1 MRALASL
8 AAVLGLT
15 SAATL
20 KPRQA
25 VACNNSP
32 DLCDRSYSSITHLGA
47 HDSPFLRDASTGD
60 STSGNQFYNTTVQL
74 SAGVRLVTAQVH
86 SSNGAWHL
94 CHTSCDLLD
103 AGLLSDWLEE
113 IKTWMDANPNDVVT
127 VLLVNS
133 DNATPQQLSVEF
145 VQSGIAS
152 YAYMPPS
159 LTTPPE
165 NGIWPTL
172 QELIALKQRLMVF
185 VASLSGDTY
194 TAGQYYLMDEFNFI
208 FENPFTNNNDSAFS
222 CTPNRPTSVEGNS
235 QAAIS
240 SGRMALMNHFLDMDE
255 IFGIDVP
262 NVDAANQTNA
272 PGNVLGNLGQAADQ
286 CKQEYGKAP
295 TFLLVDFFDQGP
307 AIATVDALNGVTSPV
322 GRIQPP
328 PQDTSAGRSETTFA
342 GVAALVAE
350 VAQGQTPKLGAWI
363 WAAGSWSLGGINLS
377 GGSVVQ

>member
-1 MRALASL
+1 M
-8 AAVLGLT
+8 
-15 SAATL
+15 
-20 KPRQA
+20 
-25 VACNNSP
+25 
-32 DLCDRSYSSITHLGA
+32 
-47 HDSPFLRDASTGD
+47 
-60 STSGNQFYNTTVQL
+60 
-74 SAGVRLVTAQVH
+74 VTAQVH

-103 AGLLSDWLEE
+103 AGLLQDWLAE

-152 YAYMPPS
+152 YGYVPPS
-159 LTTPPE
+159 PTTPPE

-172 QELIALKQRLMVF
+172 QDLITLNQRLMVF

-208 FENPFTNNNDSAFS
+208 FENPFTNNNDSAFT
-222 CTPNRPTSVEGNS
+222 CTPNRPSSVEGDS

-255 IFGIDVP
+255 AFGIDVP

-272 PGNVLGNLGQAADQ
+272 PGDVLGNLGQAADA
-286 CKQEYGKAP
+286 CKTEYGVAP

-307 AIATVDALNGVTSPV
+307 ALVTVDALNGVTDPV

-328 PQDTSAGRSETTFA
+328 AKDTSADRSATTFA
-342 GVAALVAE
+342 GVAELVAE
-350 VAQGQTPKLGAWI
+350 VAQGQKPKIGAWI
-363 WAAGSWSLGGINLS
+363 WAAGDWTLGGWNLN
-377 GGSVVQ
+377 GGSALGD